1 MRHSASMLRESIDHH
16 CIPLSKGSVMRSFD
30 LFCFSSS
37 LGLISC
43 WINKRPHCWWLE
55 TSWRILCFDS
65 WGDSSMI
72 FTRDF
77 VTRENRQLVTKI
89 GIHGSPY
96 IIIYISHESSSTN
109 DIMAKKTQPTTNPGV
124 GWQVGG
130 SRTLTYAT
138 GTKCATWFGIDVRVP
153 RTERTESPTTLNYAK
168 LCLELN
174 HTDAAIGEMW
184 CDLAIRHIVFEWFM
198 LNRGFPRFRRENVCD
213 RHVDGVDSAL
223 KGGYLERQG
232 T

>member
-43 WINKRPHCWWLE
+43 WINKRPYCWWLE

-109 DIMAKKTQPTTNPGV
+109 DIMAKKRSPPPTL
-124 GWQVGG
+124 GWCGRSG
-130 SRTLTYAT
+130 AAAHWRTLLELSAQLDLASTYA
-138 GTKCATWFGIDVRVP
+138 FHVQSERNLP
-153 RTERTESPTTLNYAK
+153 RHKIMLNYA
-168 LCLELN
+168 
-174 HTDAAIGEMW
+174 
-184 CDLAIRHIVFEWFM
+184 
-198 LNRGFPRFRRENVCD
+198 
-213 RHVDGVDSAL
+213 
-223 KGGYLERQG
+223 
-232 T
+232 